1 LQTLFTPFHCPRQ
14 RVWTPYKYRLTFGTL
29 FPGISRPMTA
39 LAASNGQPPEFVKSG
54 GFTVLVV
61 EDEENLR
68 TLLRRTLQSQGYGVL
83 EAANGAEALLI
94 LEEKRQ
100 VHIVVTDLRM
110 PVMDG
115 RQLAS
120 VLSRLHPAIPVVFMS
135 GFTAQLMN
143 MRLVSPEITFI
154 VKPFKYDDLL
164 ALIRQ
169 RLESR
174 AS

>member
-1 LQTLFTPFHCPRQ
+1 
-14 RVWTPYKYRLTFGTL
+14 
-29 FPGISRPMTA
+29 MTA
-39 LAASNGQPPEFVKSG
+39 LAASNGQPPEFVKSD

-120 VLSRLHPAIPVVFMS
+120 VLSRLHCHTGGLHVWIHRATDEHAPGLAPDHIHRQAIQVRRSARPHQAAVRES
-135 GFTAQLMN
+135 
-143 MRLVSPEITFI
+143 RLVTVAAVASES
-154 VKPFKYDDLL
+154 
-164 ALIRQ
+164 A
-169 RLESR
+169 RLSR
-174 AS
+174 CW

>member
-1 LQTLFTPFHCPRQ
+1 
-14 RVWTPYKYRLTFGTL
+14 
-29 FPGISRPMTA
+29 MTA
-39 LAASNGQPPEFVKSG
+39 LAANNDHPPASVKSHDA
-54 GFTVLVV
+54 TVLVV

-68 TLLRRTLQSQGYGVL
+68 TLLRRALQSHGYGVL

-120 VLSRLHPAIPVVFMS
+120 VLSRLRPAIPVVFMS